1 MKRTSRWLAVVGVIA
16 GVVVLAGCAGEWN
29 GRVKEEKRGLLAQAG
44 ITEEAAIAKAQAAVP
59 AGQIRKAEIEMED
72 EALIFTFDI
81 KVEGEKGVREVHLD
95 AMTGALLTVENE
107 GGTESAETEQAE
119 AEEDE
124 AAETA
129 EEGEEQEAAEAGET
143 AKWDGKVQEE
153 TPGLLAKAKIT
164 TEQAA
169 KNALAKVPGGVVT
182 GGEIEMAEERLI
194 YSLDIRVAGQEGI
207 TEVWVDALTGEV
219 VKIEHEK

>member
-1 MKRTSRWLAVVGVIA
+1 MRTRGWVAVFGVVA
-16 GVVVLAGCAGEWN
+16 GLVVLAGCAHEWN

-59 AGQIRKAEIEMED
+59 EGQIRAAEIEWEN
-72 EALIFTFDI
+72 EVLIYTFDI
-81 KVEGEKGVREVHLD
+81 KVEGEKGIREVHLD

-107 GGTESAETEQAE
+107 EQETAETG
-119 AEEDE
+119 E
-124 AAETA
+124 AAE
-129 EEGEEQEAAEAGET
+129 
-143 AKWDGKVQEE
+143 WDGKVQEE
-153 TPGLLAKAKIT
+153 APGLLAKAKIT
-164 TEQAA
+164 TEQAVR
-169 KNALAKVPGGVVT
+169 NALAKVPGGVVT

-194 YSLDIRVAGQEGI
+194 YSLDIKVAGQEGI

>member
-1 MKRTSRWLAVVGVIA
+1 MRTRGWVAVFGVVA
-16 GVVVLAGCAGEWN
+16 AVVVLAGCAHEWN

-59 AGQIRKAEIEMED
+59 GGVIRKAEIERED
-72 EALIFTFDI
+72 GLLIFTFDI
-81 KVEGEKGVREVHLD
+81 KVEGEKGIREVHLD
-95 AMTGALLTVENE
+95 AATGALLTVENE
-107 GGTESAETEQAE
+107 GGV
-119 AEEDE
+119 
-124 AAETA
+124 
-129 EEGEEQEAAEAGET
+129 EAAEAEPAEAAENEAEEMEEEEAEEQET

-153 TPGLLAKAKIT
+153 APGLLAKAKIT

-169 KNALAKVPGGVVT
+169 RNALAKVPGGVVT
-182 GGEIEMAEERLI
+182 GGEIEMAEERLV
-194 YSLDIRVAGQEGI
+194 YSFDIRVAGQEGI